1 MSAVS
6 EKPMRL
12 SNQADPLLAIQGGT
26 PVRNDPMPARMA
38 FGPEERA
45 LIEEALDYYQ
55 AQGMDPGY
63 QGVFEER
70 YCSAFADMM
79 GGGFADAVAT
89 GTASLYIALA
99 ALELPAGSEVVVSP
113 ITDPG
118 TISAIILNGLKP
130 VLADSMPNSYNV
142 GPAEIEA
149 RITEK
154 TSCVL
159 VVHSIGRAAEVDTI
173 SGLAHKRGLRVLEDC
188 SQAHGARHKGSPV
201 GTFGDIA
208 VFSTMYRKTSI
219 AGSCGGVVFS
229 RDERLFRKALAHA
242 DRGKPRWK
250 PDFDD
255 RDPAQFLFPA
265 LNLHTDEL
273 SCAVGIASVQRLEET
288 RAKRLDFVR
297 QVTQL
302 INQHVT
308 CCRPYGYN
316 PDDSPFV
323 YPIFVDTDRIAVSKQ
338 EFAEAVRA
346 EGIGLNPHYRYL
358 VADWP
363 WVRPYLSD
371 DFACPNAR
379 SVRDRT
385 FNLYLNERY
394 GSREAEDTAAA
405 VEKVEHQFLRP

>member
-1 MSAVS
+1 
-6 EKPMRL
+6 
-12 SNQADPLLAIQGGT
+12 
-26 PVRNDPMPARMA
+26 
-38 FGPEERA
+38 
-45 LIEEALDYYQ
+45 
-55 AQGMDPGY
+55 
-63 QGVFEER
+63 
-70 YCSAFADMM
+70 MM

-99 ALELPAGSEVVVSP
+99 ALDLPAGSEVVVSP

-118 TISAIILNGLKP
+118 TLSAIILNGLTP
-130 VLADSMPNSYNV
+130 VLADSMPDSYNV

-149 RITEK
+149 RITER

-159 VVHSIGRAAEVDTI
+159 VVHSVGRAAEIDTI
-173 SGLAHKRGLRVLEDC
+173 VGLAHKRGLRVLEDC
-188 SQAHGARHKGSPV
+188 SQAHAARWKGRPV

-219 AGSCGGVVFS
+219 AGPCGGMVFS
-229 RDERLFRKALAHA
+229 RDEQLFRKALAHA
-242 DRGKPRWK
+242 DRGKPRWI

-265 LNLHTDEL
+265 LNLHTDEI
-273 SCAVGIASVQRLEET
+273 SCAVGIASVQRLEAT
-288 RAKRLDFVR
+288 RASRLDFVR

-302 INQHVT
+302 IDQGAT

-323 YPIFVDTDRIAVSKQ
+323 YPIFVDTDQIAVSKQ

-371 DFACPNAR
+371 DFGCPNAR

-405 VEKVEHQFLRP
+405 IEKVAQHFLRP